1 LVSHVNFYP
10 NGQWVASALFD
21 KSVKS
26 YLFWVMSN
34 LWLVDSRLLLSGSKD
49 PTLKIWNSRTQK
61 LKHDFPSHAYEMKL
75 FFAVYWS
82 SNGEKVAS
90 GGRDRDRFV

>member
-34 LWLVDSRLLLSGSKD
+34 LYDEKLLMH
-49 PTLKIWNSRTQK
+49 KIWNSRTQK

-75 FFAVYWS
+75 YFGF
-82 SNGEKVAS
+82 
-90 GGRDRDRFV
+90 